1 MRLCKWILML
11 AAILFLGGCLAMSPG
26 FETPTV
32 GLKSFRFLPSDGG
45 VPRFEI
51 GLHVVNPNRS
61 ALKLEG
67 IVYSVVL
74 AGHKV
79 ITGASADLPVIDAY
93 SEGDV
98 TLTATADLL
107 RSIGLFSSLFKNPQK
122 PFSYDLEAQLDI
134 GRLHPRIKIHEKG
147 EISLQDAAK

>member
-1 MRLCKWILML
+1 MCLCKWIPMS
-11 AAILFLGGCLAMSPG
+11 AMMLFLGGCLALSPS

-32 GLKSFRFLPSDGG
+32 GLKSFRILPSEGAA
-45 VPRFEI
+45 PRFEI

-67 IVYSVVL
+67 IVYSVIL
-74 AGHKV
+74 DGHKV
-79 ITGASADLPVIDAY
+79 ITGASSDLPVIAAY
-93 SEGDV
+93 GEGEV

-107 RSIGLFSSLFKNPQK
+107 RSIGLFSSLFKDPQK

>member
-1 MRLCKWILML
+1 MRLYKWILML
-11 AAILFLGGCLAMSPG
+11 AAVLFLGSCLAMSPG

-45 VPRFEI
+45 VPRFAI

-67 IVYSVVL
+67 IVYSVIL
-74 AGHKV
+74 DGHKV
-79 ITGASADLPVIDAY
+79 VTGASSDLPVIPAY
-93 SEGDV
+93 GEGDV
-98 TLTATADLL
+98 VLTATADLL
-107 RSIGLFSSLFKNPQK
+107 RTLGLFSSLFKDPQK
-122 PFSYDLEAQLDI
+122 PFIYDLEAQLDI
-134 GRLHPRIKIHEKG
+134 GRLQPRIKIHEKG

>member
-1 MRLCKWILML
+1 MRLCKWLPMA
-11 AAILFLGGCLAMSPG
+11 AAILFLGGCLAMSPD

-67 IVYSVVL
+67 IVYSVNL
-74 AGHKV
+74 DGHKV
-79 ITGASADLPVIDAY
+79 ITGASSDLPVIAAY
-93 SEGDV
+93 GEGDV

-107 RSIGLFSSLFKNPQK
+107 RSIGLFSSLFKDPQK

-134 GRLHPRIKIHEKG
+134 GRLQPRIKIHEKG